1 MAIGEI
7 AKAQFLN
14 TKIEQ
19 SVATKEGVKLEQAP
33 SKVEYSN
40 KTEQEGSKEKEDSKG
55 QEKQILRAIERA
67 NGKFESQNNQLS
79 FAVHEATKQ
88 IMVKVIDKDTKEV
101 IREIP
106 SEKVLDM
113 VADRMETA
121 GLFVDAKR

>member
-1 MAIGEI
+1 MEMGEI
-7 AKAQFLN
+7 ARAQFLN

-19 SVATKEGVKLEQAP
+19 SVSTKGSMKLDQAP
-33 SKVEYSN
+33 NKLEYSN
-40 KTEQEGSKEKEDSKG
+40 KTEQEGAKEQEDSRG
-55 QEKQILRAIERA
+55 QEKQILRAIEKA
-67 NGKFESQNNQLS
+67 NGKFESHNNQLS

-113 VADRMETA
+113 VANRMETA

>member
-1 MAIGEI
+1 MQIGEI
-7 AKAQFLN
+7 ARAQFLD

-19 SVATKEGVKLEQAP
+19 SVATKGSVKLDQAP
-33 SKVEYSN
+33 SKIEYSN
-40 KTEQEGSKEKEDSKG
+40 KAEQEGAKEQEDSRG
-55 QEKQILRAIERA
+55 QEKQVLRAIEKA

-88 IMVKVIDKDTKEV
+88 IMVKVIDKDTQEV

>member
-1 MAIGEI
+1 MEIGEI
-7 AKAQFLN
+7 ARAQFLN
-14 TKIEQ
+14 TRVEQ
-19 SVATKEGVKLEQAP
+19 SVPTKVSMKLDQAP
-33 SKVEYSN
+33 NKIESN
-40 KTEQEGSKEKEDSKG
+40 KTEQEGAKEQEDSRG
-55 QEKQILRAIERA
+55 QEKQILLAIEKA
-67 NGKFESQNNQLS
+67 NGKFESHNNQLS

-121 GLFVDAKR
+121 GLFVDEKR